1 MTYTNKDIT
10 DLLADTLR
18 TRFCELD
25 LPRIEEAIEETL
37 QVILDNKLLVE
48 KYIGDP
54 TKSFKRM
61 KVSNLVHG
69 VGWVDVEVTANNK
82 AAYEVWRH
90 MLRRACADE
99 LKKRKPSYSITTVSE
114 EWKTFSN
121 FLKFYTGEYKE
132 GCHLDKDIL
141 VADNK
146 VYSAATCCFVPP
158 AINGLVVNLVNDRKG
173 AYYDKNKNK
182 YRSSISI
189 EGKTKNLGN
198 YDSVEDAQKAYLSAK
213 KIHVINVAKE
223 YLDRG
228 LISARVSEALIS
240 KVSNW

>member
-1 MTYTNKDIT
+1 MTYHNKDIT
-10 DLLADTLR
+10 DLLADKLR
-18 TRFCELD
+18 TRFCKLD
-25 LPRIEEAIEETL
+25 LPLIEEVIEETL

-69 VGWVDVEVTANNK
+69 VGTVDVEITTVNK
-82 AAYEVWRH
+82 PAYEVWRH

-121 FLKFYTGEYKE
+121 FLKFYAEEYKE

-146 VYSAATCCFVPP
+146 VYSDTTCCFVPP
-158 AINGLVVNLVNDRKG
+158 SINGLVVNLVNDKKG
-173 AYYDKNKNK
+173 TCYDKSKNK
-182 YRSSISI
+182 YRASISI

-198 YDSVEDAQKAYLSAK
+198 YDSIEDAQKAYLSAK

-228 LISARVSEALIS
+228 LISSRVSEALIS